1 MNNMKTMPR
10 PASSVALFV
19 TTPYSRIW
27 VDQGVWGSEGIH
39 A

>member
-19 TTPYSRIW
+19 TTPFSKLR
-27 VDQGVWGSEGIH
+27 VDKGVWRSAGIH